1 MIPAIHAYL
10 KQADPDFTSGFALFC
25 KYSVNRN
32 MVNYLG
38 WKKNVEMLLYELRK
52 LDESM
57 DEPATED
64 PAIVQLQA
72 TVREPAPEPEPAP
85 DERPHIVFRTYDER
99 RTRRSDLPDDL
110 KDIYDRTV
118 QEYPVRRGYHEK
130 MKAARTDHER
140 AVFRAKILETQERIE
155 AGWKPIN
162 AFLLASETSKQDTA
176 FNEKSC
182 RSYISKALKAPRT
195 TARKAAG
202 VKARVQALLDHGC
215 IISEQTMRSLR
226 EKGLA

>member
-1 MIPAIHAYL
+1 MIPDIHAYL

-57 DEPATED
+57 DEPATGD

>member
-1 MIPAIHAYL
+1 MIPEIQAYL

-25 KYSVNRN
+25 KYSVNRHL
-32 MVNYLG
+32 VNYIG
-38 WKKNVEMLLYELRK
+38 WKRDRDMLLYELRK

-99 RTRRSDLPDDL
+99 RTRRDDLPDDM
-110 KDIYDRTV
+110 KAVYDRTI

-130 MKAARTDHER
+130 MKAARTDHDR
-140 AVFRAKILETQERIE
+140 AVYRAKILETQERIS
-155 AGWKPIN
+155 AGWKQID
-162 AFLLASETSKQDTA
+162 AFLLESETSKQDTA

-182 RSYISKALKAPRT
+182 RSYISKALKAPRIS
-195 TARKAAG
+195 ARKAAG
-202 VKARVQALLDHGC
+202 VKARLQALLDHGC
-215 IISEQTMRSLR
+215 NVSDATIQALK